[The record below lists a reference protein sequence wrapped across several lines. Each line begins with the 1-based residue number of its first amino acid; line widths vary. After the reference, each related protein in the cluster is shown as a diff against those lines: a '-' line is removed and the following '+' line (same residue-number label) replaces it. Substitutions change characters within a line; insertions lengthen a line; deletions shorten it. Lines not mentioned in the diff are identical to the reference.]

1 MKFFDAHIHFYFT
14 CPPDEL
20 KRTFHRLTKMGMA
33 GFDAL
38 VMAEYPENM
47 KKLLAMMPAALHES
61 VTLPDM
67 KMQQN
72 PFPYFDWAHPLM
84 VVPYLDTRYVERDIE
99 GKIKSFKE
107 QGYRGIKLL
116 YVPEEDTTI
125 RMAGMQEAF
134 GWSVKT
140 AETITARLV
149 DSAASQG
156 MCVLFHADIRRY
168 GDFVAEMIQSHPQ
181 TNFNIPH
188 FGFSRKVI
196 AHFLETYPNCYSDA
210 SFLTPFMEEDP
221 PSYRSFISDYRKKI
235 LYGSDARIDDPNCME
250 SSLQFIKGLLD
261 DEEIFQQLTWNNYQA
276 FHRLSQRGT

>member
-1 MKFFDAHIHFYFT
+1 MKFFDVHIHFYFT

-38 VMAEYPENM
+38 VMAEYPEDM

-61 VTLPDM
+61 FTLPGM
-67 KMQQN
+67 ETQQN
-72 PFPYFDWAHPLM
+72 PFPYFDWAQPM
-84 VVPYLDTRYVERDIE
+84 RVMPYLDTRYLERGIE
-99 GKIKSFKE
+99 GKIERFKE

-116 YVPEEDTTI
+116 YVPEEDRTI

-134 GWSVKT
+134 GWSVKK
-140 AETITARLV
+140 AEKITGRLV

-156 MCVLFHADIRRY
+156 MCILFHADIRRY
-168 GDFVAEMIQSHPQ
+168 RGFVAEMIQSHPQ

-196 AHFLETYPNCYSDA
+196 AHFLETYPNCYSDT

-221 PSYRSFISDYRKKI
+221 PSYRSFIRAYREKI
-235 LYGSDARIDDPNCME
+235 LYGSDARIDDPQYIE
-250 SSLQFIKGLLD
+250 SSLQFIKRLLNN
-261 DEEIFQQLTWNNYQA
+261 EEIFQQLTWDNYQA
-276 FHRLSQRGT
+276 FHRLSGTGT